1 VSGLEDIRS
10 LFPAAAE
17 KVYLN
22 SAAEGLFLA
31 SHDEAMR
38 GYASLKSRGSN
49 GRPALAAIE
58 DEARGLAASLLGVEG
73 RDIAFLASTSRGMDV
88 ALNSIDW
95 RPGDNVVFGDGE
107 FPTVAFA
114 GARLAARGVEERIV
128 AVKDGALSEADI
140 VDAIDER
147 TRLVIISL
155 VSYKHGQRLDVHWIT
170 ERAHERGALVFVDA
184 VQGLGTVDVSAKGLD
199 FLSAGTFKWMLGSH
213 GVSLFYVSPTLPKTL
228 LPPYVGYRGVSEL
241 FPAGGAAAYELW
253 PDARRFEEGM
263 PNHLGICVLA
273 NALRFVLEI
282 GVAQIEEHNLALIG
296 RTREGLGRLGIPIL
310 GTASTATGSI
320 VAFETERFAEIEGHL
335 ARHGT
340 TVWAREGRVRI
351 SPHIYNTAQDIDT
364 VLEQLDEF
372 GS

>member
-1 VSGLEDIRS
+1 MREPGDLRS

-17 KVYLN
+17 GVYLN
-22 SAAEGLFLA
+22 SAAEGLYLG
-31 SHDEAMR
+31 SHIDAMQ
-38 GYASLKSRGSN
+38 GYAALKAQGSN
-49 GRPALAAIE
+49 GRAALAAIE
-58 DEARGLAASLLGVEG
+58 EEARGLTASLLGVAG

-88 ALNSIDW
+88 ALRSIDW
-95 RPGDNVVFGDGE
+95 QPGDNVVFGDGE

-114 GARLAARGVEERIV
+114 GALLATRGVEQRVI
-128 AVKDGALSEADI
+128 AVKGGALSEADI
-140 VDAIDER
+140 VAAIDER
-147 TRLVIISL
+147 TRLVVVSL

-184 VQGLGTVDVSAKGLD
+184 VQALGTIEVSARGLD
-199 FLSAGTFKWMLGSH
+199 FLSAGTFKWILGSH
-213 GVSLFYVSPTLPKTL
+213 GVSIFYASPTLPATL

-241 FPAGGAAAYELW
+241 FPAGGASAYALW

-273 NALRFVLEI
+273 NALRFLLEV
-282 GVAQIEEHNLALIG
+282 GVAEIEKHNLDLVA

-310 GTASTATGSI
+310 GGAPKATGSI
-320 VAFETERFAEIEGHL
+320 VAFETERFAEIEGRL

-351 SPHIYNTAQDIDT
+351 APHIYNTPQDIDT
-364 VLEQLDEF
+364 VLDQLGEF
-372 GS
+372 AS

>member
-1 VSGLEDIRS
+1 MREPGDLRS

-17 KVYLN
+17 GVYLN
-22 SAAEGLFLA
+22 SAAEGLYLG
-31 SHDEAMR
+31 SHIDAMQ
-38 GYASLKSRGSN
+38 GYAALKAQGSN
-49 GRPALAAIE
+49 GRAALAAIE
-58 DEARGLAASLLGVEG
+58 EEARGLTASLLGVAG

-88 ALNSIDW
+88 ALRSIDW
-95 RPGDNVVFGDGE
+95 QPGDNVVFGDGE

-114 GARLAARGVEERIV
+114 GALLATRGVEQRVI
-128 AVKDGALSEADI
+128 AVKGGALSEADI
-140 VDAIDER
+140 VAAIDER
-147 TRLVIISL
+147 TRLVVVSL

-184 VQGLGTVDVSAKGLD
+184 VQALGTIEVSARGLD
-199 FLSAGTFKWMLGSH
+199 FLSAGTFKWILGSH
-213 GVSLFYVSPTLPKTL
+213 GVSIFYASPTLPATL

-241 FPAGGAAAYELW
+241 FPVGGASAYALW

-273 NALRFVLEI
+273 NALRFLLEV
-282 GVAQIEEHNLALIG
+282 GVAEIEKHNLDLVA

-310 GTASTATGSI
+310 GGAPKATGSI
-320 VAFETERFAEIEGHL
+320 VAFETERFAEIEGRL

-351 SPHIYNTAQDIDT
+351 APHIYNTPQDIDT
-364 VLEQLDEF
+364 VLDQLGEF
-372 GS
+372 AS